1 MTSNPDKLLSGFQ
14 QGDPDAF
21 EQIFKHFYRDISYFT
36 EKVTG
41 NKQEAEDIT
50 IQTFTKLFERYQ
62 LFNSLANIRAFLY
75 VTARNA
81 SFNYLRDIKRL
92 SARRQEFMSH
102 FEDEN
107 NLENEEIKAETLKT
121 IYAAIE
127 NLPDECKKIFKLIY
141 LEGLNT
147 PDIAA
152 LLNISEATI
161 RSQKRR
167 ALQLLKLSLAENHYF
182 IALLIY
188 SAVFHNFSSAGF
200 VCP

>member
-1 MTSNPDKLLSGFQ
+1 MTGNPDKLLSGFQ

-92 SARRQEFMSH
+92 SSRQQEFMSH

-141 LEGLNT
+141 LEGLSN

-188 SAVFHNFSSAGF
+188 SAVFHNFSSAGL

>member
-1 MTSNPDKLLSGFQ
+1 MTGKPDKLLSGFQ
-14 QGDPDAF
+14 KGDPVAF
-21 EQIFKHFYRDISYFT
+21 EQIFKQFYRDISYFT

-50 IQTFTKLFERYQ
+50 IQTFTKLFERYH
-62 LFNSLANIRAFLY
+62 LFNSLPNIRAFLY
-75 VTARNA
+75 ATARNA
-81 SFNYLRDIKRL
+81 SFNYLRDSKRL
-92 SARRQEFMSH
+92 SARQQEFMSH

-127 NLPDECKKIFKLIY
+127 DLPDECKKIFKLIY

-147 PDIAA
+147 QDIAT
-152 LLNISEATI
+152 LLNISAATI

-167 ALQLLKLSLAENHYF
+167 ALQLLKLSLAENQYL

-188 SAVFHNFSSAGF
+188 WSHHHYFPSAG
-200 VCP
+200 CICQ